1 MAQKIL
7 VVDDEKEFTSL
18 IAQVLES
25 RQYVVMQANSGQE
38 ALDLLSKDK
47 FDLMTLDLNMP
58 EMNGIE
64 VAKITNEKYPDLK
77 IMVISGFGSKYDD
90 ELPKYKI
97 ARILP
102 KPVPFMDLI
111 ASVKEVIA
119 QS

>member
-7 VVDDEKEFTSL
+7 VVDDEKEFTTL
-18 IAQVLES
+18 VAQFLES
-25 RQYVVMQANSGQE
+25 RKYLVVQANSGQE
-38 ALDLLSKDK
+38 ALACLGKEK

-97 ARILP
+97 AKILP
-102 KPVPFMDLI
+102 KPLPFPDLI
-111 ASVKEVIA
+111 AAVKEVIV